1 MLLHK
6 ITKFLHEKDY
16 FFFSLAFSLSLTP
29 TPLLPVTVARVD
41 LLPPTTVT
49 QAKTTQVKP
58 QLRPTHRSPE
68 SAPRTAGIARTA
80 ASAARSA
87 CVVCLRSG
95 ILSLRWTSSSSASL
109 RGAPW
114 WPDLRR
120 DRSER
125 LRSKST
131 NWSYFLLVRAPF
143 FSFNFIPNHRSF

>member
-1 MLLHK
+1 MQKKTIFSSLLR
-6 ITKFLHEKDY
+6 FLSPSPPT
-16 FFFSLAFSLSLTP
+16 SLPS
-29 TPLLPVTVARVD
+29 VTVARAD
-41 LLPPTTVT
+41 LLPPAMVT
-49 QAKTTQVKP
+49 QANTTQVKP
-58 QLRPTHRSPE
+58 QLRPTHRSPK

-87 CVVCLRSG
+87 CVVSLRSG
-95 ILSLRWTSSSSASL
+95 IPSLRWTSSSSASL

-120 DRSER
+120 DGSER

-143 FSFNFIPNHRSF
+143 FSFDFIPNHLSF

>member
-16 FFFSLAFSLSLTP
+16 FFLLLRFLSPSPP
-29 TPLLPVTVARVD
+29 TPLLPVTVARAD

-58 QLRPTHRSPE
+58 QLQPTYRSPE
-68 SAPRTAGIARTA
+68 SAPRTVGIARTA

-95 ILSLRWTSSSSASL
+95 IPSLRWTSSSSASL
-109 RGAPW
+109 RGAPGGLTCAGTG
-114 WPDLRR
+114 PNGSGRR
-120 DRSER
+120 ARTGAIS
-125 LRSKST
+125 
-131 NWSYFLLVRAPF
+131 FLF
-143 FSFNFIPNHRSF
+143 EHHFSALISFQTT

>member
-1 MLLHK
+1 MKKTIFFLLLR
-6 ITKFLHEKDY
+6 FL
-16 FFFSLAFSLSLTP
+16 SPSPP

-41 LLPPTTVT
+41 LLPPVTVT

-58 QLRPTHRSPE
+58 QLRLTYRSLE
-68 SAPRTAGIARTA
+68 SALCSVGIAQTA

-114 WPDLRR
+114 WPDLRW
-120 DRSER
+120 DGSER

-143 FSFNFIPNHRSF
+143 FSFDFVPNHRSF